1 MSQIS
6 KHIVLSLESARDIVT
21 PFSTGGKKSI
31 FSPTLRVCLSSE
43 TVTELSSL
51 EMLSLCEGGM
61 YPYKGHTRALTG
73 SL

>member
-21 PFSTGGKKSI
+21 PFSRGKKSI

-51 EMLSLCEGGM
+51 EVLSLCEGGM
-61 YPYKGHTRALTG
+61 YPNKGHTRALTG